1 MNVKLCNDHFER
13 LANKNP
19 CSHCPSQLINENR
32 LQESYT
38 VTPEEYRTLMAS
50 LNDIKTELKADIKG
64 VRDECIQK
72 FQIMDT
78 KEDKRVKDIYDH
90 IDAKIGDSFAALKTE
105 LEKKAD
111 KELCNDLK
119 IETKEQERRLNTIET
134 QQASTKTKF
143 VIMGSTITI
152 LAAGFIGFLFNHF
165 QS

>member
-1 MNVKLCNDHFER
+1 
-13 LANKNP
+13 
-19 CSHCPSQLINENR
+19 
-32 LQESYT
+32 
-38 VTPEEYRTLMAS
+38 
-50 LNDIKTELKADIKG
+50 
-64 VRDECIQK
+64 
-72 FQIMDT
+72 MDT